1 MTPHLVTLLGIGATV
16 CSTTSFAPQ
25 AWRIIRT
32 GDTEAISAP
41 MYLLTVG
48 GFGIW
53 LAYGWL
59 KLDWPL
65 VVTNAI
71 CLGLSAFILLMKL
84 LPSRRRREVAAKLD
98 PTETRHTKPPRLAR
112 KTTSRTAATKLPLRR
127 PPRD

>member
-1 MTPHLVTLLGIGATV
+1 MTDLVTLLGIGAAV

-48 GFGIW
+48 GFGLW
-53 LAYGWL
+53 LSYGWL
-59 KLDWPL
+59 RRDWPL

-71 CLGLSAFILLMKL
+71 CLSLSAFILVMTL
-84 LPSRRRREVAAKLD
+84 LPSRRRREVAATLD
-98 PTETRHTKPPRLAR
+98 PTETRRAKPPHVAR
-112 KTTSRTAATKLPLRR
+112 KDKVEEGA
-127 PPRD
+127 D